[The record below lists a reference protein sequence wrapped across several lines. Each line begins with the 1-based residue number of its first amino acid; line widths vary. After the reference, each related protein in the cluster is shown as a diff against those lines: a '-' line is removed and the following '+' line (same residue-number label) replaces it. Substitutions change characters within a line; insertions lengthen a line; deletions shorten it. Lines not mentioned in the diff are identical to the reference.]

1 MQHPRFQAFVSVLKS
16 QLVTFQSV
24 YVHPNI
30 IRGFRT
36 HSEIKSL
43 WNFPK
48 SFKKAQFLVDFDP
61 KTILAPT
68 NWGGTFCH
76 QFNTYLSKKEL
87 ENTSKF
93 TLFTFA
99 KVKIASASF
108 GFSPKNSQNRDSA
121 PGIEGG
127 HFCRRRNTF
136 FNRRNR
142 FNAGSAGRLRLRTAK
157 AVRLHR
163 PQAAGFAGKT
173 FYVSVHT
180 MTEKKTV
187 DFDKLYLHE
196 FLSVRAHIYK
206 VSRWHIRGSHS

>member
-1 MQHPRFQAFVSVLKS
+1 MQRLRFWKPFFVSVLKC

-36 HSEIKSL
+36 HSEIKSF

-61 KTILAPT
+61 KIILAPT

-93 TLFTFA
+93 TLLTFA

-108 GFSPKNSQNRDSA
+108 GFLPKNSQNRDSA

-127 HFCRRRNTF
+127 SLLSYTEHFFQPKKSFQC
-136 FNRRNR
+136 
-142 FNAGSAGRLRLRTAK
+142 RLR
-157 AVRLHR
+157 R
-163 PQAAGFAGKT
+163 PLAATHG
-173 FYVSVHT
+173 
-180 MTEKKTV
+180 
-187 DFDKLYLHE
+187 
-196 FLSVRAHIYK
+196 
-206 VSRWHIRGSHS
+206 